1 MSVAHHVTGAF
12 PPAFIS
18 VGNADW
24 LAPQSRI
31 FADVVEAQGG
41 EVERFF
47 IPEDYLPKAFHEF
60 QFNLDSDAGQS
71 AMEQSIGF
79 IRRSLR

>member
-1 MSVAHHVTGAF
+1 V
-12 PPAFIS
+12 
-18 VGNADW
+18 
-24 LAPQSRI
+24 
-31 FADVVEAQGG
+31 
-41 EVERFF
+41 
-47 IPEDYLPKAFHEF
+47 PKAFHEF